1 MKRVIIFK
9 NGYSVDGKTVELPD
23 SLEKLLA
30 TASTKLNVEA
40 KLLFTAQGGEID
52 DINLIRDDELLYIS
66 SGEPYIDQRQ
76 ISLPRTLG
84 RRGAP
89 LRQELEIA
97 TVPGTTFTNPDWLL
111 LNVGGKHF
119 ATTRST
125 LTTKEP
131 NSMLA
136 CMIASE
142 DSALLCPSSIDNHGA
157 FLIDRSPVYFEP
169 ILNYLRHGQLILDKN
184 TSVRGVLE
192 EARFFGIESLV
203 KILENK
209 VEDEQESS
217 DCAPLT
223 RRDVINTLI
232 ATSWSAEL
240 RFQGVNLAHAD
251 LSRLDLR
258 YINFKYANLH
268 RAKLS
273 GANLSYCCLE
283 RTDLSHSNLEG
294 AILLGVKMLRANLEG
309 ANLRSCNMEDPAGNR
324 ANMEGKLWILF
335 LLTLSLLKT
344 FLLFLMKSNNFYSL
358 GVTLKGANLE
368 GSRMAGVNL
377 RVATLKNANLQ
388 NCDLRGAV
396 LAGADLENCDLSGS
410 DLHEANLRG
419 ANLKDTAFEYM
430 LTPLHMAQAIR

>member
-1 MKRVIIFK
+1 MGRVVVFK
-9 NGYSVDGKTVELPD
+9 NGSRVDGKLLPLSD
-23 SLEKLLA
+23 TLDDLLMA
-30 TASTKLNVEA
+30 AAKKLNISA
-40 KLLFTAQGGEID
+40 KVLYTAQGGEID
-52 DINLIRDDELLYIS
+52 DITLIRDDDVLYVS
-66 SGEPYIDQRQ
+66 SGEPYIA
-76 ISLPRTLG
+76 SSNTLPRAAG
-84 RRGAP
+84 KCYISMP
-89 LRQELEIA
+89 HDMQIA

-142 DSALLCPSSIDNHGA
+142 GSALLCPSSVDNNGA

-169 ILNYLRHGQLILDKN
+169 ILNYLRHGQLILDKSTN
-184 TSVRGVLE
+184 PQGVLE

-203 KILENK
+203 KILEK
-209 VEDEQESS
+209 MVQDEQKHSS
-217 DCAPLT
+217 DSAALT

-232 ATSWSAEL
+232 STSYSSEL
-240 RFQGVNLAHAD
+240 RFQGVNLCQAD

-258 YINFKYANLH
+258 HINFKYANLH
-268 RAKLS
+268 RTKLS

-283 RTDLSHSNLEG
+283 RTDLSHANLEG
-294 AILLGVKMLRANLEG
+294 AILLGVKMLCANLEG

-324 ANMEGKLWILF
+324 ANMEGV
-335 LLTLSLLKT
+335 
-344 FLLFLMKSNNFYSL
+344 N
-358 GVTLKGANLE
+358 LKGANLE
-368 GSRMAGVNL
+368 GSQMAGVNL

-419 ANLKDTAFEYM
+419 ANLKDAAFELM
-430 LTPLHMAQAIR
+430 LTPLHMSQAIR